1 MDIAHFNSIK
11 SMYSIYYFT
20 IISKYVQEKL
30 NDLNLNVQANKND
43 KDKYQEKVSFIL
55 KNGQRMG

>member
-1 MDIAHFNSIK
+1 MDIAHFNSIN